1 MYRVRLRSERLG
13 GVLYSY
19 KLAYI
24 ILFRDSSEFQD
35 EPHRLPGNE
44 FQGNSCSPLAP
55 ARETAAMAAEHL
67 YVLCLVAAATVLLAT
82 EKAQLGVIGIGLI
95 VAVAVPEVIT
105 AKEAIAGFANTA
117 VVTVAALFIVGEG
130 LQRSGAASIFASR
143 ILASTGGSET
153 TVVLLIMLMSALL
166 SAFINNILV
175 VITFLPVVTSI
186 CRSTGLYPSRLLIPL
201 SYASILGG
209 MCTLVGTSTNLLISG
224 VLEDSGLPGIG
235 MFEMSLPGLL
245 IVVAGF
251 LYIALIGRHF
261 LPRIHSLAAQL
272 KPEDFKEYVTEISV
286 GEGSSLIGKAPGEVV
301 GKAEESNLYIAMLVR
316 GERVYRPPF
325 ADEQIC
331 QGDILVAGGEVG
343 ELAHLHSPEN
353 RRKGYD
359 QETEHFDP
367 TQMSFFELSPT
378 PLSSRIGLPLREL
391 EIKARYDA
399 VVVGLLRNGHHQQ
412 TRIADLHLRTG
423 DVLLAFGNDSSR
435 EALRHSPDF
444 NLIEGVDEKIYR
456 RSKAPVAGLI
466 LISVVL
472 LFITGLIHPCTAA
485 LCGALAMV
493 VTGCL
498 SVQQANRAVNWPLIM
513 FIAGTL
519 AVSKA
524 LQATGADLL
533 IGHWL
538 SDSIGSNDPF
548 FLLAGLYLATIVFTE
563 LLSNNAVAVMMTTV
577 ALATAEVAGVDPRP
591 LVMAVLFGASSC
603 FASPIGY
610 HTNLLVFG
618 PGGYRFRDFLK
629 VGIGLDLALG
639 AMGILAVS
647 YFFPF

>member
-1 MYRVRLRSERLG
+1 MTPEHV
-13 GVLYSY
+13 
-19 KLAYI
+19 YI
-24 ILFRDSSEFQD
+24 FL
-35 EPHRLPGNE
+35 
-44 FQGNSCSPLAP
+44 
-55 ARETAAMAAEHL
+55 
-67 YVLCLVAAATVLLAT
+67 LVAAATVLLAL

-95 VAVAVPEVIT
+95 VALAVPELIS

-117 VVTVAALFIVGEG
+117 VVTVGALFIVGEG

-153 TVVLLIMLMSALL
+153 TVVILIMLMAAIL

-224 VLEDSGLPGIG
+224 VLEESGLPSIG

-245 IVVAGF
+245 IVGAGF
-251 LYIALIGRHF
+251 FYIALVGRHL
-261 LPRIHSLAAQL
+261 LPRIHSLAAQV
-272 KPEDFKEYVTEISV
+272 KPDDFKEYVTEISV
-286 GEGSSLIGKAPGEVV
+286 DLGSSLIGKSPNDVV
-301 GKAEESNLYIAMLVR
+301 GKTEESNLYIAMLVR
-316 GERVYRPPF
+316 GERVFRPPF
-325 ADEQIC
+325 AEQRIH
-331 QGDILVAGGEVG
+331 QGDILVASGEVS
-343 ELAHLHSPEN
+343 ELANLHTPESRKKKDN
-353 RRKGYD
+353 R
-359 QETEHFDP
+359 ETEHFDP

-378 PLSSRIGLPLREL
+378 PISSRIGLPIGEL
-391 EIKARYDA
+391 ELKARYGA

-435 EALRHSPDF
+435 EALRHSGDF

-456 RSKAPVAGLI
+456 RHKAPVAGMI
-466 LISVVL
+466 LVIVVI

-485 LCGALAMV
+485 LSGALAMV

-498 SVQQANRAVNWPLIM
+498 SVQQAHHAVNWPLIM

-519 AVSKA
+519 AVSKS
-524 LQATGADLL
+524 LQVTGADLV
-533 IGHWL
+533 IGQLL
-538 SDSIGSNDPF
+538 SDSLGASGPF
-548 FLLAGLYLATIVFTE
+548 FLLAGLYVATIVFTE

-577 ALATAEVAGVDPRP
+577 ALATAEVAGLDPRP

-629 VGIGLDLALG
+629 VGIGLDLVLG
-639 AMGILAVS
+639 SIGILAVS
-647 YFFPF
+647 YFFPL